1 MKEKD
6 LTEQTNK
13 ETMKEFR
20 EAGLKQELLDAIS
33 EMGFEKP
40 TPIQEKTISHLLS
53 SRKDLIALAQTGT
66 GKTAAFG
73 LPIIQQVDTKL
84 NKTQALILCPTRELC
99 MQITKDFNA
108 FSKYL
113 PNVRITAIYGGTGI
127 ENQIRELTRGVH
139 IVVGTPG
146 RVLDLIYRKKL
157 KIEKINWLVLDEAD
171 EMLNMGFKEDL
182 DEILSSVISDK
193 QTLLFSATMPRE
205 ISKIAE
211 TYMTEP
217 DEVSAGQKNTG
228 AENVEHHYYLV
239 HAKDRY
245 NALKRL
251 ADVYPDIYGIVFC
264 RTREETQQIAD
275 KLIADGYNADALHG
289 NLSQAQ
295 RDLVM
300 NRFRTAHLQLL
311 VATDVAAR
319 GIDVSDLTH
328 IINYN
333 LPDDPDTYLHRSG
346 RTGRAGKSGISI
358 SIVHLK
364 EKSKLKMIE
373 NRSKIRFEQKK
384 VPDGISICER
394 QLFNL
399 VDKVV
404 NVSINKAQIE
414 RFLPYI
420 YDKLADLTRDELI
433 QHFISVEFNSFLEY
447 YKDASDLNKGVESQK
462 IITKSSDKY
471 REREKFSRD
480 GFTGDGGRK
489 KQDNRGK
496 GNFSRFFISIGSK
509 DNIDK
514 SGLIKLIAS
523 QIKNR
528 AVEIGKVD
536 LMKSFSFFEIESSYE
551 KETLKAFELSEFMG
565 KPITV
570 ELSSAE
576 PHEPKPRLKKKGN
589 KQKY

>member
-1 MKEKD
+1 MREKD
-6 LTEQTNK
+6 LTEKTNK

-239 HAKDRY
+239 HARDRY

-264 RTREETQQIAD
+264 RTREETQQVAD
-275 KLIADGYNADALHG
+275 KLMADGYNADALHG

-300 NRFRTAHLQLL
+300 NRFRTGHLQLL

-358 SIVHLK
+358 SIVHMK

-373 NRSKIRFEQKK
+373 NRSKIKFSQKK

-404 NVSINKAQIE
+404 NVTINKAQIE

-420 YDKLADLTRDELI
+420 YDKLSDLSRDELI

-462 IITKSSDKY
+462 INTKSSDKY

-480 GFTGDGGRK
+480 SFSGDGGRK

-551 KETLKAFELSEFMG
+551 RETLKAFELSEFMG

-570 ELSSAE
+570 ELSSTE
-576 PHEPKPRLKKKGN
+576 PHEPKPRMKKSSKKKR
-589 KQKY
+589 

>member
-1 MKEKD
+1 M
-6 LTEQTNK
+6 
-13 ETMKEFR
+13 
-20 EAGLKQELLDAIS
+20 
-33 EMGFEKP
+33 
-40 TPIQEKTISHLLS
+40 
-53 SRKDLIALAQTGT
+53 
-66 GKTAAFG
+66 
-73 LPIIQQVDTKL
+73 
-84 NKTQALILCPTRELC
+84 
-99 MQITKDFNA
+99 
-108 FSKYL
+108 
-113 PNVRITAIYGGTGI
+113 
-127 ENQIRELTRGVH
+127 
-139 IVVGTPG
+139 
-146 RVLDLIYRKKL
+146 
-157 KIEKINWLVLDEAD
+157 LDEAD

-193 QTLLFSATMPRE
+193 QTLLFSATMPAD
-205 ISKIAE
+205 IAKIAE
-211 TYMTEP
+211 TYMIEP

-239 HAKDRY
+239 HARDRY

-300 NRFRTAHLQLL
+300 NRFRTEHLQLL

-358 SIVHLK
+358 SIVHMK
-364 EKSKLKMIE
+364 EKSKLRMIE

-384 VPDGISICER
+384 VPDGISICEK
-394 QLFNL
+394 QLFSL

-404 NVSINKAQIE
+404 NVEINKEQIE

-420 YDKLADLTRDELI
+420 YDKLSELSRDELI

-447 YKDASDLNKGVESQK
+447 YKDASDLNKGVEAQK
-462 IITKSSDKY
+462 MMTKSSDKY

-480 GFTGDGGRK
+480 GFSGGGRQK
-489 KQDNRGK
+489 KQDKKGK
-496 GNFSRFFISIGSK
+496 GDFSRFFISIGTK

-528 AVEIGKVD
+528 AVEIGRVD

-551 KETLKAFELSEFMG
+551 RETLKAFELSEFMG

-570 ELSSAE
+570 ELSDST
-576 PHEPKPRLKKKGN
+576 PHEPKPRTKKSSRK
-589 KQKY
+589 KR

>member
-1 MKEKD
+1 MREKD
-6 LTEQTNK
+6 LTEKTNK

-239 HAKDRY
+239 HARDRY

-264 RTREETQQIAD
+264 RTREETQQVAD
-275 KLIADGYNADALHG
+275 KLMADGYNADALHG

-300 NRFRTAHLQLL
+300 NRFRTGHLQLL

-358 SIVHLK
+358 SIVHMK

-373 NRSKIRFEQKK
+373 NRSKIKFSQKK

-404 NVSINKAQIE
+404 NVTINKAQIE

-420 YDKLADLTRDELI
+420 YDKLSDLSRDELI

-462 IITKSSDKY
+462 MNTKSSDKY

-480 GFTGDGGRK
+480 SFSGDGGRK

-551 KETLKAFELSEFMG
+551 RETLKAFELSEFMG

-570 ELSSAE
+570 ELSSTE
-576 PHEPKPRLKKKGN
+576 PHEPKPRMKKSSKKKR
-589 KQKY
+589 

>member
-1 MKEKD
+1 MREKD

-99 MQITKDFNA
+99 MQITKDFNS

-127 ENQIRELTRGVH
+127 ENQIRELSRGVH

-211 TYMTEP
+211 TYMIEP

-239 HAKDRY
+239 HARDRY

-300 NRFRTAHLQLL
+300 NRFRTGHLQLL

-358 SIVHLK
+358 SIVHMK

-373 NRSKIRFEQKK
+373 NRSKIKFEQKK

-404 NVSINKAQIE
+404 NVTINKAQIE

-420 YDKLADLTRDELI
+420 YDKLSDLSRDELI

-447 YKDASDLNKGVESQK
+447 YKNATDLNKGVETQK
-462 IITKSSDKY
+462 TVTKSSDKY

-480 GFTGDGGRK
+480 GFSGDGGRK

-528 AVEIGKVD
+528 AVEIGRVD

-551 KETLKAFELSEFMG
+551 RETLKAFELSEFMG

-570 ELSSAE
+570 ELSSTE
-576 PHEPKPRLKKKGN
+576 PHEPKPRMKKSSKKKR
-589 KQKY
+589 